1 MKIKKEHLKT
11 LWYEDA
17 DGNILEH
24 DNESYL
30 CPKGAKFQNSMFPNI
45 VRHNVL
51 ELIKQEDV
59 DKCPHPRE
67 NINKTYGW
75 IDGIEGRRC
84 VGSREIMS
92 MSSSWPEDIVLSIAN
107 SGDYTLKEAI
117 LICVKACERCLNVL
131 AHKYKAGDGYSDD
144 SEEYKQCGTS
154 CQFCREVE

>member
-1 MKIKKEHLKT
+1 MKIKKEHLKI

-59 DKCPHPRE
+59 DK
-67 NINKTYGW
+67 
-75 IDGIEGRRC
+75 GRRC

-92 MSSSWPEDIVLSIAN
+92 MNSSWPEDIVLSITN

-131 AHKYKAGDGYSDD
+131 AHKYKAGDGYSED